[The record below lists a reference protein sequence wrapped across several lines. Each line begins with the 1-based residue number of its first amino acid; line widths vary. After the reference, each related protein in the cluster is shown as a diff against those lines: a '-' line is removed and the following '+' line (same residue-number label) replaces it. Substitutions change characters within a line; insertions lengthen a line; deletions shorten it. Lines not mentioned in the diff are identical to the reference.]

1 MCFFSPMLSAP
12 TARIAWP
19 TPYNIPM
26 YKIVRYLP
34 EIHQFFCGLSQF
46 DNDGKCFQT
55 MAFLRI
61 MTPIPALLSARAAP
75 RSPEA

>member
-34 EIHQFFCGLSQF
+34 EMHQFFFVVYHNL
-46 DNDGKCFQT
+46 
-55 MAFLRI
+55 MAMGNVSRPWFF
-61 MTPIPALLSARAAP
+61 
-75 RSPEA
+75 